1 VDLSLR
7 ELTESIV
14 GEVPEAPFGTYVF
27 GSAEPGAEL
36 GRAIER
42 QVFLEYF
49 GNSRELLANEY
60 DPYEPG
66 SMFYCV
72 VDHRRMTPAGVMR
85 MMLPSPAGQKTLHD
99 IERVWECT
107 EDHLFSSLGAHPD
120 PTRVWD
126 ISTLAVAGDY
136 RGRGSEGLLS
146 LALYQAALQGALAFD
161 IEYFVMVLDLVVL
174 DLIQKRMGRPL
185 SFFDGLE
192 PKSYLDS
199 PHSLPVYADI
209 GDYGRRL
216 HETDPPIHAVL
227 FENTGLEDAVATP
240 PWRDAIERVLRS
252 QDIARTPEITEPSTT

>member
-72 VDHRRMTPAGVMR
+72 IDHRRMTPAGVMR
-85 MMLPSPAGQKTLHD
+85 MMLPSPAGQKTLVD
-99 IERVWECT
+99 VERVWDRSGT
-107 EDHLFSSLGAHPD
+107 QLFASIGANPD
-120 PTRVWD
+120 SARIWD
-126 ISTLAVAGDY
+126 VSTLAVAADY
-136 RGRGSEGLLS
+136 RGEKTEGLIS
-146 LALYQAALQGALAFD
+146 LALYQALFQGALPFRVD
-161 IEYFVMVLDLVVL
+161 YFVTVLDLVVL

-185 SFFDGLE
+185 SHFGDVE
-192 PKSYLDS
+192 PRTYLDS
-199 PHSLPVYADI
+199 PESMPVYIDI
-209 GDYGRRL
+209 PDYGRRL
-216 HETDPPIHAVL
+216 RESHPPIHGIL
-227 FENTGLEDAVATP
+227 FENTGLEAAVAPP
-240 PWRDAIERVLRS
+240 PWREAVERALATNRYAVASGVTRS
-252 QDIARTPEITEPSTT
+252 ATT